1 MEEKDNIMPDENQLE
16 SSENTIKEDETIS
29 WSKKAKNK
37 SYVLHIKFD
46 YNLKD
51 YIFVFCLLMTSSIN
65 YNILYFPYI
74 ILGLILSYFLENKKI
89 YRVKRKL
96 EIFVM
101 FYSILL
107 LLLKIIVLFLNKNN
121 KYNSFIQD
129 NKNVL
134 INLGVQNLKD
144 ENSYFYLIST
154 FISEIVMLIISFFST
169 IISRDAIN
177 NDNYDDK
184 LSEKDFP
191 HLIQKY
197 LIISYFMLLGLAV
210 FNISLLSLAYIFIM
224 NILLFFN
231 FIHSSIKYISYMFKT
246 FIIIF
251 YIFIVLQISLI
262 NLLNT
267 YHFSDYL
274 TSQIIKVG
282 DITKYYSI
290 FTQIGINFML
300 NYDNTSVIYFHILS
314 YLFTVLS
321 LISLSVSNNI
331 INFDRIKSYNI
342 EKDDEIFLNRNDKK
356 EKLLEKDGEN
366 NLDKNE
372 QEKNNVT
379 QSKFKKFLVYIFT
392 TYLIKKPE
400 FILNICRIYAIVL
413 IHLIRNFFSIIF
425 FIWILFSFLF
435 ERANSNKVISFILIF
450 FILINSVLF
459 HIGNIDGFFENTKT
473 LFIGIDIYHFG
484 ISKYEYKNIYYFFIN
499 LF

>member
-169 IISRDAIN
+169 IISRE
-177 NDNYDDK
+177 Y
-184 LSEKDFP
+184 
-191 HLIQKY
+191 QK
-197 LIISYFMLLGLAV
+197 
-210 FNISLLSLAYIFIM
+210 
-224 NILLFFN
+224 
-231 FIHSSIKYISYMFKT
+231 K
-246 FIIIF
+246 
-251 YIFIVLQISLI
+251 
-262 NLLNT
+262 
-267 YHFSDYL
+267 
-274 TSQIIKVG
+274 
-282 DITKYYSI
+282 
-290 FTQIGINFML
+290 
-300 NYDNTSVIYFHILS
+300 
-314 YLFTVLS
+314 
-321 LISLSVSNNI
+321 
-331 INFDRIKSYNI
+331 
-342 EKDDEIFLNRNDKK
+342 IFL
-356 EKLLEKDGEN
+356 
-366 NLDKNE
+366 
-372 QEKNNVT
+372 
-379 QSKFKKFLVYIFT
+379 I
-392 TYLIKKPE
+392 
-400 FILNICRIYAIVL
+400 
-413 IHLIRNFFSIIF
+413 
-425 FIWILFSFLF
+425 
-435 ERANSNKVISFILIF
+435 
-450 FILINSVLF
+450 
-459 HIGNIDGFFENTKT
+459 
-473 LFIGIDIYHFG
+473 
-484 ISKYEYKNIYYFFIN
+484 
-499 LF
+499 